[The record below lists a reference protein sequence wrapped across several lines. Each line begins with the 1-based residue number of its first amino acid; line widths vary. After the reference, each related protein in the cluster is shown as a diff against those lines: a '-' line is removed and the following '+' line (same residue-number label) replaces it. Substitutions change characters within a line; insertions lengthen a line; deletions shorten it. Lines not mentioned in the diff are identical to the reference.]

1 MGEQRKPCGRGQ
13 KGSQLTELCH
23 QGRRRLC
30 NGYFP
35 SALPEPTCSI
45 LHPVLCPG
53 SLWATVEGTSWQGIS
68 VHLGLSHLC
77 EPGQLA
83 HTSLSAFRLPLLE
96 FDALHRVLESAPLW
110 EGKWDGIWVPEDW
123 EELCGPSRLPLGGPT
138 PLRRSADSNPGG
150 QGGRFWPKGT
160 SSSSELRQTCCCGC
174 CPGGFGHRQGAMWTS
189 ALLLPLLESSISRAS
204 RITDFLLSR

>member
-1 MGEQRKPCGRGQ
+1 MRSPFGERNGNPLQYSCLGNPMDRGAGWPTVHRVA
-13 KGSQLTELCH
+13 KSRTQLSTH
-23 QGRRRLC
+23 
-30 NGYFP
+30 
-35 SALPEPTCSI
+35 
-45 LHPVLCPG
+45 VPG

-96 FDALHRVLESAPLW
+96 FDALHRVLESAPLL